1 MKKIIYIGY
10 FTVIISCIFYLNCQF
25 VLATSSPYNIELIDS
40 NVSED
45 EINLVY
51 TVKFDDTTHEI
62 CFSGE
67 NFMKDYSW
75 TIKEEAKATLS
86 FDGEQIR
93 SFNTDL
99 PLDFTNLDDVIP
111 FDESNF
117 YFIQGY
123 DNKVYLG
130 VRFYTALTIFNSEGK
145 TLTHK
150 PFDEEINYLSYA
162 VNVEDS
168 YIDFERQFYA
178 ENNNSIVE
186 EYFYPGESIPYNN
199 GYASLKIEDNKIYG
213 FIISAPQHSY
223 SLLGAVDGPI
233 YLYENEYIL
242 YNDEIL
248 YKNIN
253 TYNIYFRY

>member
-1 MKKIIYIGY
+1 MKKVIYIGC
-10 FTVIISCIFYLNCQF
+10 FIVIISCIFYLNSQF
-25 VLATSSPYNIELIDS
+25 VLAESAPCSFELIES
-40 NVSED
+40 TVTTD

-51 TVKFDDTTHEI
+51 SVNYDNTTHEVG
-62 CFSGE
+62 FSGE
-67 NFMKDYSW
+67 NFMQDYSW
-75 TIKEEAKATLS
+75 TIREEAKVTLT
-86 FDGEQIR
+86 FDGEQVR
-93 SFNTDL
+93 NFSTNL
-99 PLDFTNLDDVIP
+99 PLDFTNLDDIIP

-123 DNKVYLG
+123 DNKVYLA
-130 VRFYTALTIFNSEGK
+130 VRFYTTLTIFNSDGK

-162 VNVEDS
+162 INVEDS
-168 YIDFERQFYA
+168 FIDIEQQFYA

-186 EYFYPGESIPYNN
+186 EYFYPSEPFPYNN

-223 SLLGAVDGPI
+223 SFLYKVEEPI